1 MDMANG
7 HLSDPGGSTTVNNM
21 DSNDFVSP
29 WPQWPAFCE
38 TEAHKSAVIFAN
50 CFGEYVMDQ
59 PELRTKD
66 KAKQYAN
73 RYIKHFLE
81 HFEHEINKTLGN
93 VIIENHQ
100 PSPHFNRNEIP
111 RSRQGSFQ
119 SLSPSLPPPDSS
131 SLLNHPNGNGNV
143 INSAIQSSHSQD
155 DLSSG
160 ARIKKSASRKMSF
173 RKFGHNIRNRFRKQS
188 SGDVDTSRF
197 HRTKDSDIVVREG
210 IVNNLTGEDQQG
222 RSQWEKSRLLL
233 VSRPEGLTLEFYA
246 PPKSSK
252 PKAGIYCFLI
262 EEVRETTELELPGT
276 KHAFALKAE
285 NNLEFVM
292 EAQSIED
299 MQAWLASIQE
309 SMKVA
314 HRGASLDR
322 RRPLP
327 SVPVDENH
335 HMDSQLMRNSLA
347 VEIPTDGSSP
357 DRSPNTSPPP
367 QIPPREPC
375 PQRASSSASSE
386 QAITPITA
394 PEGMVLVSPENDHVL
409 ASYPW
414 FHGTLSRIDAA
425 QLVLQGGH
433 TCHGV
438 FLVRQSE
445 TRRGECVLTF
455 NFHGRPKHLRLQL
468 DPDGKCKVTHI
479 WFDSI
484 FDMLDHFRTHPI
496 PLDSRDGSS
505 QPDVSLTV
513 YVPNT
518 IRPRTPSSAESS
530 DGNVSFNPD
539 GMPMSE
545 FTAPGNSFFLPI
557 NDPMARP
564 PANGINT
571 DAADDNHRGGRAVR
585 NQYAFV

>member
-7 HLSDPGGSTTVNNM
+7 HLLEVGGSATVVSDM
-21 DSNDFVSP
+21 DSTDSVSS

-50 CFGEYVMDQ
+50 CFSDYAIDQ
-59 PELRTKD
+59 PELRTKN

-93 VIIENHQ
+93 VVIENRQ
-100 PSPHFNRNEIP
+100 SPHLHRQVQDIQ
-111 RSRQGSFQ
+111 RSREGSIRSLTPSA
-119 SLSPSLPPPDSS
+119 SLSPDSL
-131 SLLNHPNGNGNV
+131 SLLNHQNGNGNLV
-143 INSAIQSSHSQD
+143 TSTNPSSHSQD
-155 DLSSG
+155 DLSNV
-160 ARIKKSASRKMSF
+160 ARMKKSATRKMSF
-173 RKFGHNIRNRFRKQS
+173 RKFGHNIRNRFRKHS
-188 SGDVDTSRF
+188 VSEIDKY
-197 HRTKDSDIVVREG
+197 HHKDNDIVVKEG

-252 PKAGIYCFLI
+252 PRAGIYCFLI

-292 EAQSIED
+292 EAQSIQD
-299 MQAWLASIQE
+299 MQSWLTSIQE
-309 SMKVA
+309 SMKA
-314 HRGASLDR
+314 ARRSSSLDR

-327 SVPVDENH
+327 SVPFDDN
-335 HMDSQLMRNSLA
+335 HMDSQPNRNSLA
-347 VEIPTDGSSP
+347 VELPNDGSSP
-357 DRSPNTSPPP
+357 DRTPNISPPP
-367 QIPPREPC
+367 DIPPRDPC
-375 PQRASSSASSE
+375 QQRASSSASSD
-386 QAITPITA
+386 QAITPVTA
-394 PEGMVLVSPENDHVL
+394 PEGMVLVSPENDHAL

-425 QLVLQGGH
+425 MLVLQGGH
-433 TCHGV
+433 TSHGV

-468 DPDGKCKVTHI
+468 DQDGKCKVTHI

-518 IRPRTPSSAESS
+518 IRPRTPSSAGSS
-530 DGNVSFNPD
+530 DGNVPFNLN
-539 GMPMSE
+539 GMPRSE
-545 FTAPGNSFFLPI
+545 FTSPSDSFFLPI
-557 NDPMARP
+557 NDPLAMAT
-564 PANGINT
+564 NGI
-571 DAADDNHRGGRAVR
+571 AAEPSEENHRGGRAVR